1 MLTISQPLIF
11 VDTETTHLDLAIAR
25 PWEIAMIRRDTD
37 GTERLLHLMIGNV
50 RLADADPEALAVG
63 RFDERHGPGE
73 QPGGH
78 AWVQEPLAAEMVAD
92 FTAPGPDGVPV
103 ALVGS
108 NPSYDAQVLVAM
120 LRRHG
125 REPAW
130 DHHTHDLVT
139 WTLATLAGSI
149 VDHSPM
155 PERSYA
161 LSEAVGAEPPGP
173 GVRHTARGDA
183 EWVRS
188 WWDQL
193 MTGVLA

>member
-1 MLTISQPLIF
+1 MLTITQPLIF

-25 PWEIAMIRRDTD
+25 PWEIAMIRRNSD
-37 GTERLLHLMIGNV
+37 GTEHRLHLKV
-50 RLADADPEALAVG
+50 ADVDLSDADPAALAVG
-63 RFDERHGPGE
+63 GFDERHGPSM
-73 QPGGH
+73 
-78 AWVQEPLAAEMVAD
+78 EPRGLTRVLESLAAEIVAD
-92 FTAPGPDGVPV
+92 FTAPGPDGIPA

-108 NPSYDAQVLVAM
+108 NPSYDAQVLATM

-125 REPAW
+125 WVPAW

-161 LSEAVGAEPPGP
+161 LSEAVGAEPPGL

-183 EWVRS
+183 EWVRR